1 MKSGERVLQGGSISV
16 MTSGNIRQEVECD
29 DIAKLA
35 LAMHDKSYFFLFRRG
50 LAIRFH
56 RDINGGGTQA
66 LEITR
71 ENDQEPHLIRVFF
84 NTTRGDDDNF
94 LYEADL
100 ITDQRKDYEPSINR
114 GKHRFVA
121 TSAKLHID
129 WGSEE
134 VQQWRHDVER
144 LSKSPDSLAGW
155 VEADLE
161 MLVRCSAG
169 FRCGRQTILTNS
181 DLAAHV
187 AAKVSLEDLKARL
200 KCSRCGKRQPNVR
213 AF

>member
-1 MKSGERVLQGGSISV
+1 MHQGGSISV
-16 MTSGNIRQEVECD
+16 MTNENTRQEVGCD
-29 DIAKLA
+29 DIARLA

-50 LAIRFH
+50 LAIRFS
-56 RDINGGGTQA
+56 RDINGSGTQL

-71 ENDQEPHLIRVFF
+71 ENSQEPHLIRVFF
-84 NTTRGDDDNF
+84 NTTRNDNDSF

-100 ITDQRKDYEPSINR
+100 ITDQRKDYEPTINR

-121 TSAKLHID
+121 TSAELQID

-144 LSKSPDSLAGW
+144 LSKSPDTLAGW
-155 VEADLE
+155 VKADLE
-161 MLVRCSAG
+161 MFVMCSAG
-169 FRCGRQTILTNS
+169 FLCGRKTILTNS

-187 AAKVSLEDLKARL
+187 AANVSLEDLKARL
-200 KCSRCGKRQPNVR
+200 KCSKCGKRQPHVR
-213 AF
+213 VF